1 MFPVSNANVEWGFSA
16 MRRIKSNWWSSLNE
30 DTLDHLMRISI
41 KGPPLEQFDLI
52 PGVRKF
58 FSTQRYSYMVPE
70 SVNTVTLI
78 SEHVVYTHHGWIVA
92 N

>member
-1 MFPVSNANVEWGFSA
+1 MLTLSGVLVLCEGSKVTG
-16 MRRIKSNWWSSLNE
+16 LNE
-30 DTLDHLMRISI
+30 DTLDHLMRISL
-41 KGPPLEQFDLI
+41 PLEQFDLI

-70 SVNTVTLI
+70 TVNTVTLI
-78 SEHVVYTHHGWIVA
+78 SEHVVYSHHGWIVA